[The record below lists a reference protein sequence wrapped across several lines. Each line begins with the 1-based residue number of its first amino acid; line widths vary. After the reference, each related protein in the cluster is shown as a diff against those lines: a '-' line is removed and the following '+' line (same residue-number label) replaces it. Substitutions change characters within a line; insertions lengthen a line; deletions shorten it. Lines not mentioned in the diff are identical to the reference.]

1 MYESW
6 KDIEYMLLRFTSLI
20 SSPPIF
26 ILPEYFLYIP
36 HSSFNN
42 VDLPDPF
49 LPIIAT
55 LLPKG
60 IENETS
66 LNIRVSLY
74 EKVKFSIVIS

>member
-1 MYESW
+1 M
-6 KDIEYMLLRFTSLI
+6 
-20 SSPPIF
+20 
-26 ILPEYFLYIP
+26 
-36 HSSFNN
+36 
-42 VDLPDPF
+42 DLPDPF

-60 IENETS
+60 IENETP